1 MSRKGSSLSEAGKP
15 TVSRYETYLR
25 TEVDLRPATIRN
37 YLADVM
43 LFAVWCETTWGDGV
57 EVGEAFSPANVV
69 TPTITQYRSYLQT
82 VAKLKPATINRALI
96 SIRRYLDWAVDAELI
111 NRNPA
116 KPVKPVPRTAQPAHQ
131 LTDKEESALLR
142 AVDEV
147 NSLRDRAL
155 IILMLHAGLRVGE
168 VRTLKCEQIELGK
181 NSGGIEVIGKRN
193 KYRYVPLNATA
204 RSVLREYMVALP
216 PNTIHLFP
224 SEKTGEALG
233 ERMVQIIVKKYAE
246 MAKIKDLSPH
256 DLRHR
261 FGYRLAESNTPIHR
275 IAQIMG
281 HDSYNT
287 TMIYIKGTEADL
299 QMAVEKLTYE

>member
-1 MSRKGSSLSEAGKP
+1 MSRKGSSLSEAGKQA
-15 TVSRYETYLR
+15 VARYETYLR

-37 YLADVM
+37 YLADVS
-43 LFAVWCETTWGDGV
+43 LFAVWCESTWADGV

-69 TPTITQYRSYLQT
+69 TPTITQYRAYLQT

-116 KPVKPVPRTAQPAHQ
+116 KPVKPVPRTAQSAHH
-131 LTDKEESALLR
+131 LTDKEESALLK
-142 AVDEV
+142 AIDEV

-168 VRTLKCEQIELGK
+168 VRTLNIEQIQLGK
-181 NSGGIEVIGKRN
+181 NSGGIQIIGKRN

-204 RSVLREYMVALP
+204 RSVLREYLAILP
-216 PNTIHLFP
+216 PNTEHLFP

-233 ERMVQIIVKKYAE
+233 ERMVQLIVKKYAE
-246 MAKIKDLSPH
+246 MARINDLSPH

-261 FGYRLAESNTPIHR
+261 FGYRLAEANTPIHR

-287 TMIYIKGTEADL
+287 TMIYIKGTDADL
-299 QMAVEKLTYE
+299 QTAVEKLAYE

>member
-1 MSRKGSSLSEAGKP
+1 MSRKGSSLSEAGKQA
-15 TVSRYETYLR
+15 VSCYETYLR

-37 YLADVM
+37 YLADVS
-43 LFAVWCETTWGDGV
+43 LFAVWCESTWADGV
-57 EVGEAFSPANVV
+57 EVGEVFSPANVV
-69 TPTITQYRSYLQT
+69 TPTITQYRAYLQT
-82 VAKLKPATINRALI
+82 VAKLKPASINRALI

-116 KPVKPVPRTAQPAHQ
+116 KPVKPVPRTAQSAHH
-131 LTDKEESALLR
+131 LTDKEEAALLK
-142 AVDEV
+142 AIDEI

-168 VRTLKCEQIELGK
+168 VRTLNIEQIQLGK
-181 NSGGIEVIGKRN
+181 NSGGIQIIGKRN

-204 RSVLREYMVALP
+204 RSVLREYMATLP
-216 PNTIHLFP
+216 PNTVHLFP
-224 SEKTGEALG
+224 SEKTGDALG
-233 ERMVQIIVKKYAE
+233 ERMVQLIVKKYAE
-246 MAKIKDLSPH
+246 MAKINDLSPH

-287 TMIYIKGTEADL
+287 TMIYIKGTDADL
-299 QMAVEKLTYE
+299 QTAVEKLAYE